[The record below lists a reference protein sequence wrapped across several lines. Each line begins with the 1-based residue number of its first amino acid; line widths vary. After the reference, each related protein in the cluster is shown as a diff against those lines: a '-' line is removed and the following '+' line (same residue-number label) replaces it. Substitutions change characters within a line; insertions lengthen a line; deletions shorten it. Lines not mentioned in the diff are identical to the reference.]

1 MQLTSPNS
9 LFRLMPPRTVYLC
22 VLGQKSFY
30 RLAFSIFCR
39 STRSFVPVRLFVH
52 SLIIIF
58 FQYLERRYSVGM
70 RMVGCF
76 FFVLTVVSIHFK
88 NFWLCSFYF
97 TFSTRS
103 GFQPAEITRPSR
115 SIDLNRCSMG
125 ASRRTKTLG
134 NNRIITAG
142 FSPFRF
148 IKSNKP

>member
-1 MQLTSPNS
+1 MCPEAEILLQTCILNLLSVHPF
-9 LFRLMPPRTVYLC
+9 L
-22 VLGQKSFY
+22 
-30 RLAFSIFCR
+30 R
-39 STRSFVPVRLFVH
+39 SGSFVRD
-52 SLIIIF
+52 SLMIIF

-70 RMVGCF
+70 RVVGCF

-97 TFSTRS
+97 TFSTRL

-115 SIDLNRCSMG
+115 SIDLNRRSMS

-148 IKSNKP
+148 IKSNKKP